1 MNRLRWNK
9 TKSKKWW
16 TGSTVIVFVNKTSN
30 KRISMKVYFSFSNYV
45 NLYAEKNQDHAARVA
60 DQMQLH
66 WSKNWIVANV
76 ERKEA
81 VNKKIIGI
89 VFFLHAHEW
98 NYNQLKSINLFF
110 WHSNIWYDGHQSIWT
125 FFLSPLSIIL
135 PVCDSKE
142 INFIDYSTN

>member
-1 MNRLRWNK
+1 
-9 TKSKKWW
+9 
-16 TGSTVIVFVNKTSN
+16 
-30 KRISMKVYFSFSNYV
+30 MKVYFSFSNYV

-89 VFFLHAHEW
+89 VFFLHAHE
-98 NYNQLKSINLFF
+98 
-110 WHSNIWYDGHQSIWT
+110 
-125 FFLSPLSIIL
+125 
-135 PVCDSKE
+135 
-142 INFIDYSTN
+142 